1 MEPKHFNPMKFLFL
15 GLLIVLPAC
24 SWLKE
29 SKDET
34 ANWSASQFY
43 DQAKEALNEGS
54 YQDAIGYYEK
64 LQARYPFG
72 RYAQQSQLELI
83 YAYYKD
89 DQPDSAI
96 AAADRFIRTNP
107 RHPHVDY
114 AYYMKGRVNFSR
126 GATIINRVLPN
137 DPAKTD
143 TESVMQSYNDFE
155 ELVQKYPNS
164 KYAQDARQRI
174 VYLHNNL
181 AAYEINVADYY
192 MRRKAYVA
200 AVNRA
205 KYVLENYARTPSVI
219 DALAIMTQAYRE
231 LGLED
236 LAADS
241 LRVLQLNYPDAPQ
254 LQNLT
259 ANSNRSEKSS
269 IFSLFGG

>member
-1 MEPKHFNPMKFLFL
+1 MRLLLL
-15 GLLIVLPAC
+15 GLLLVLSAC

-54 YQDAIGYYEK
+54 YQDAIGHYEK

-72 RYAQQSQLELI
+72 RYAQQSQLELV

-89 DQPDSAI
+89 DQPDAAI
-96 AAADRFIRTNP
+96 AAANRFIRTNP

-126 GATIINRVLPN
+126 DATIINRVLPN

-155 ELVQKYPNS
+155 ELVQKFPNS
-164 KYAQDARQRI
+164 EYAQDARQRI

-181 AAYEINVADYY
+181 AAYEINVAGYY

-200 AVNRA
+200 AANRA
-205 KYVLENYARTPSVI
+205 KYVLENYARTPSVV
-219 DALAIMTQAYRE
+219 DALAIMTQAYQA
-231 LGLED
+231 LGLDD
-236 LAADS
+236 LAEDS
-241 LRVLQLNYPDAPQ
+241 LRVLQLNYPDSPQ
-254 LQNLT
+254 LQTLT
-259 ANSNRSEKSS
+259 AHRDGSEKNS